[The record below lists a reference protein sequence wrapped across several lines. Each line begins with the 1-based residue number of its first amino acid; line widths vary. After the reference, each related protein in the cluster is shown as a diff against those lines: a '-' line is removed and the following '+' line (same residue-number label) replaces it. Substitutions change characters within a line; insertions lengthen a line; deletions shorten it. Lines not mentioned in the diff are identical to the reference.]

1 MHRKLTSLFSS
12 LSAHLWFKLS
22 DQSVSLSASSSFSSD
37 QHLIIGAEEGIYTMN
52 LNSSETTMEL
62 VKKNNNKPF
71 CGKNWL
77 LWSQEKKKRGL
88 CWCTSSEY
96 TDFFS
101 FFQLYP
107 GKCTWV
113 YTISNVLMSISGKSN
128 VGNTNKY
135 WITTELSETFYLS
148 FEWLFIVWVFI
159 LEYII
164 LTNSYV
170 FNTSSCKI
178 ITTFNHEQASGLI
191 T

>member
-12 LSAHLWFKLS
+12 SSAHLWFTLS
-22 DQSVSLSASSSFSSD
+22 DQSVSVSASSFSSD

-62 VKKNNNKPF
+62 VKKPLVKLF
-71 CGKNWL
+71 VAKIGCCKAKRR
-77 LWSQEKKKRGL
+77 KKCGL
-88 CWCTSSEY
+88 CWCTRSEY

-113 YTISNVLMSISGKSN
+113 YTISNVLMSISGTSN

-135 WITTELSETFYLS
+135 WITTEALNFRNDTGAVQIVLTTRQLRS
-148 FEWLFIVWVFI
+148 FEESRTKESFWLKQTVAVTPCF
-159 LEYII
+159 
-164 LTNSYV
+164 
-170 FNTSSCKI
+170 CR
-178 ITTFNHEQASGLI
+178 
-191 T
+191 

>member
-12 LSAHLWFKLS
+12 SSAHLWFNLS
-22 DQSVSLSASSSFSSD
+22 DQSVSVSASSFSSD

-62 VKKNNNKPF
+62 VIKLFLAKIGCCKAKRKK
-71 CGKNWL
+71 
-77 LWSQEKKKRGL
+77 SGL
-88 CWCTSSEY
+88 CLCTRSEY

-113 YTISNVLMSISGKSN
+113 YIISNVLMSISGKSN

-135 WITTELSETFYLS
+135 WISTELRGTLFLS
-148 FEWLFIVWVFI
+148 FE
-159 LEYII
+159 
-164 LTNSYV
+164 
-170 FNTSSCKI
+170 
-178 ITTFNHEQASGLI
+178 
-191 T
+191 